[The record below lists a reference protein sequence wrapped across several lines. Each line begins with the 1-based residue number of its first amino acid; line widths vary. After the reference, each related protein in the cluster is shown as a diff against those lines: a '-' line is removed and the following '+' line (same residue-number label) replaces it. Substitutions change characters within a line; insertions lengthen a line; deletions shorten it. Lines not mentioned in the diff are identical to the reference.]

1 MPSNIESRYQ
11 QGNIMIN
18 KIFKYAALTVLC
30 SILSVGCSF
39 TKNNSIETMANDSIT
54 TGAVNDRA
62 IKRSSLRTDSKVP
75 RVFYFE
81 FDKVMLSAEARSAL
95 RLHAKSLLSNPAKI
109 RLLGHADERGSR
121 EYNMALGENRGNA
134 VRDFL
139 IQEGVR
145 GSLIEVVSYG
155 EEKAASLGSN
165 ENSWAT
171 NRRVELK

>member
-1 MPSNIESRYQ
+1 
-11 QGNIMIN
+11 MIN
-18 KIFKYAALTVLC
+18 KIFKYTALIVLA
-30 SILSVGCSF
+30 SIVLVGCAL
-39 TKNNSIETMANDSIT
+39 TKNNSVSTMANDNIT
-54 TGAVNDRA
+54 TGAVNDRS
-62 IKRSSLRTDSKVP
+62 IKGSSLRTDSKVP
-75 RVFYFE
+75 RIFYFE

-95 RLHAKSLLSNPAKI
+95 RLHAKSLLSSPAKI

-155 EEKAASLGSN
+155 EEKSASSGSN
-165 ENSWAT
+165 ENSWT
-171 NRRVELK
+171 MNRRVELK